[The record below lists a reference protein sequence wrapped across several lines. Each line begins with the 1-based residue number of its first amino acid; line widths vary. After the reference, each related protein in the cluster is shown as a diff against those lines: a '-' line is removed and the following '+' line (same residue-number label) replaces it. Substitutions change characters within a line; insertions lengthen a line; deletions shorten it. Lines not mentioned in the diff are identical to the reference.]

1 MSHRSPQGSPPI
13 RIRKKSLHSRRSAPS
28 KRNPA
33 QRKQPRNS
41 LKSHPE
47 LIIFDI
53 DGVLVDVHGS
63 FHRTVIDTV
72 RFFTGKR
79 VTRHELYHWKNRS
92 GFNDDWTLSTAW
104 VQSLGG
110 KAEYPEVKAK
120 FEELYWG
127 TNGRGNVAREK
138 WLLSRGVLTRLAKR
152 SQLALFTGRVRK
164 ETTHTLDRCGVGAY
178 FVEVVTVEDVEH
190 PKPHAE
196 GLFKILKGRD
206 PSTAVYIGDNV
217 DDARAAR
224 SAGVPFVAVMSL
236 SRNSAAGRARAA
248 AFKELGAIAIL
259 RDIRELESW
268 LKRATSGPTRSPR
281 RPLVGQQA

>member
-1 MSHRSPQGSPPI
+1 MTGNPNPQENPPI
-13 RIRKKSLHSRRSAPS
+13 RVLKKSIRRRLPAP
-28 KRNPA
+28 PD
-33 QRKQPRNS
+33 RKSNERSQSVN
-41 LKSHPE
+41 LLEFHPQ

-79 VTRHELYHWKNRS
+79 VTRAELYHWKNRS

-110 KAEYPEVKAK
+110 KFEYPQVKAK

-127 TNGRGNVAREK
+127 KNGKGNVTREK
-138 WLLSRGVLTRLAKR
+138 WLLPRAILERLAKR
-152 SQLALFTGRVRK
+152 SHLALFTGRVRK
-164 ETTHTLDRCGVGAY
+164 ETAYTLDRLNLGKY
-178 FVEVVTVEDVEH
+178 FGEVVTVEDVEH

-196 GLFKILKGRD
+196 GLLKILRGRN
-206 PSTAVYIGDNV
+206 PRTAVYIGDNV

-224 SAGVPFVAVMSL
+224 SAGIPFVAILSL
-236 SRNSAAGRARAA
+236 SRKSAAGRARAA
-248 AFKELGAIAIL
+248 MFKELGAIAIL
-259 RDIRELESW
+259 RDVRELEVW
-268 LKRATSGPTRSPR
+268 LKRAISDSLHR
-281 RPLVGQQA
+281 RAKAG

>member
-1 MSHRSPQGSPPI
+1 MSPPNPQENPPI
-13 RIRKKSLHSRRSAPS
+13 RVPKKSVRRRLPAPSRRKPA
-28 KRNPA
+28 KRNSPV
-33 QRKQPRNS
+33 N
-41 LKSHPE
+41 LLEFHPE

-72 RFFTGKR
+72 KFFTGKR
-79 VTRHELYHWKNRS
+79 VTRVELYHWKNRS

-110 KAEYPEVKAK
+110 KFEYPEVKAK

-127 TNGRGNVAREK
+127 RNGKGNVAREK
-138 WLLSRGVLTRLAKR
+138 WLLPRAILERLAKR

-164 ETTHTLDRCGVGAY
+164 ETAYTLDRLDVGKY
-178 FVEVVTVEDVEH
+178 FRDVVTVEDVER

-196 GLFKILKGRD
+196 GLIKILKGRD
-206 PSTAVYIGDNV
+206 PRTAVYIGDNV

-224 SAGVPFVAVMSL
+224 SAGVPFVAIMSL
-236 SRNSAAGRARAA
+236 SRKSAAGRARAGM
-248 AFKELGAIAIL
+248 FRELGAIATL
-259 RDIRELESW
+259 RDVRELETW
-268 LKRATSGPTRSPR
+268 LKRAGSN
-281 RPLVGQQA
+281 PLRK